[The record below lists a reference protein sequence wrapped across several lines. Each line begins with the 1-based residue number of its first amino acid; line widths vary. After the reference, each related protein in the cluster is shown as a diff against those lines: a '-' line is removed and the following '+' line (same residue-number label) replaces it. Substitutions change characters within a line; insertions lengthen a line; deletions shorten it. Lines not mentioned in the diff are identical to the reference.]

1 MKYERDNHNTIT
13 LHFTE
18 RSVKRT
24 LNSKKSQRAN
34 SKRKQQE
41 KQQQHTAKL
50 DERMKFKQC
59 CQRQFQIYI

>member
-1 MKYERDNHNTIT
+1 MKYEHDNHNTIT

-24 LNSKKSQRAN
+24 LNSQNSQRAN